1 MSPNR
6 LLVIDEQIEIAAF
19 IAAAGLGCGYDALST
34 TDVESFKREY
44 AAFRPTLVALDL
56 SLAKD
61 RGMALLQFLAE
72 RQCEA
77 GVLIVSGSNQRVL
90 DRAAAMMKKQGLKML
105 GTIPKPFRLGPVR
118 ALLDGL
124 RQEPPV
130 VQPQRARK
138 PSTVAARRRA

>member
-34 TDVESFKREY
+34 TDIESFKREY

-72 RQCEA
+72 RRCEA

-90 DRAAAMMKKQGLKML
+90 DRAAAMMKKQGLRML

-124 RQEPPV
+124 RKAEAALE
-130 VQPQRARK
+130 PQRPRK
-138 PSTVAARRRA
+138 TIAAARRRA